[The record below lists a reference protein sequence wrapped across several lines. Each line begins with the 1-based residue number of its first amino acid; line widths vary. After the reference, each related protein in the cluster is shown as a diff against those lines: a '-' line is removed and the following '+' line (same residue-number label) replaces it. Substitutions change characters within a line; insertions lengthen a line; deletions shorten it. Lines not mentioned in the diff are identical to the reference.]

1 MNSQNLN
8 NCSEQAMTADNLE
21 CMREQFDQLKTAK
34 YMRNIAKRGS
44 CGKCTPCRESM
55 PRVRVLIE
63 KLNCGTIT
71 NEEHVELMELAHLIE
86 DTALCFSILRTY
98 VKKA

>member
-1 MNSQNLN
+1 MNA
-8 NCSEQAMTADNLE
+8 ENLE
-21 CMREQFDQLKTAK
+21 CMREEFNQLKTAK

-63 KLNCGTIT
+63 KLNVGEIT
-71 NEEHVELMELAHLIE
+71 QDEHAELMELAHLIE

-98 VKKA
+98 VKR

>member
-1 MNSQNLN
+1 MNA
-8 NCSEQAMTADNLE
+8 ENLE
-21 CMREQFDQLKTAK
+21 CMREEFNQLKTAK

-63 KLNCGTIT
+63 KLNSGEIT
-71 NEEHVELMELAHLIE
+71 LDEHAELMELAHLIE

-98 VKKA
+98 VKR